1 MPGKCK
7 SSFQNVLSDNF
18 VHLHCHQPS
27 AIKHNNKRK
36 KQRKEKARAENE
48 VKESLLRL
56 EQNRIATLVS
66 TSTNIKK
73 GANERISALDELQ
86 QLDIPPFKSVNWSS
100 NHFAGHVSGV
110 YGLAYLQI

>member
-1 MPGKCK
+1 MPGKRK

-48 VKESLLRL
+48 VEESLLTL
-56 EQNRIATLVS
+56 EQIWTLGS
-66 TSTNIKK
+66 I
-73 GANERISALDELQ
+73 G
-86 QLDIPPFKSVNWSS
+86 
-100 NHFAGHVSGV
+100 FARVSGS
-110 YGLAYLQI
+110 